1 MRVSALLALG
11 ALCGATVFAQN
22 QPLPP
27 ELQRRAY
34 VRRVS
39 AGVTFTVPVLTQ
51 FVTGFD
57 YFARETPPLEAS
69 VESNTRRSY
78 AGGGLTLQFAV
89 TERTAI
95 NLSALLRK
103 AEFTTQRTEIA
114 GVDNPNTLIDDRV
127 RTDIRESVR
136 LRYLDF
142 PILVRYYTRGHHQR
156 GDRWFLQAGPNFRS
170 VRRLRNNIKTT
181 AQDGT
186 VTESNS
192 PLPPY
197 MRRVTGITAG
207 FGAQLID
214 PVGVRVIPEVRYTR
228 WLDPQF
234 KLFGVQSRRDHIEVM
249 ISFTF

>member
-1 MRVSALLALG
+1 MRLLAWLTVG
-11 ALCGATVFAQN
+11 VVCGGIALAQN

-27 ELQRRAY
+27 ELQRRAH
-34 VRRVS
+34 VRRIS
-39 AGVTFTVPVLTQ
+39 AGVTLTVPVLTQ

-57 YFARETPPLEAS
+57 YLARETPPLEAS
-69 VESNTRRSY
+69 VESTSRRSW

-95 NLSALLRK
+95 NASALLRR
-103 AEFTTQRTEIA
+103 AEFTAERTEIA

-127 RTDIRESVR
+127 RTDIREFVR
-136 LRYLDF
+136 VRYLDF
-142 PILVRYYTRGHHQR
+142 PILIRYYTRGHHQP

-170 VRRLRNNIKTT
+170 VRRIRNDIKTT

-186 VTESNS
+186 VTEANT

-197 MRRVTGITAG
+197 LRRVTGITAG
-207 FGAQLID
+207 FGAQVID

-228 WLDPQF
+228 WLDPQI